1 MSETV
6 VLTKSARQRN
16 LVAACAAIVVFG
28 FAMGEM
34 FPLLSLLLER
44 RGYSDD
50 VIGLNAAMS
59 PVGVLAFS
67 AFIPLTAR
75 RFGARATTLV
85 ATLVAAL
92 LFFGYKLVPALP
104 AWFVLRFIQGM
115 AVSTLFV
122 LSEAWVVK
130 FAEDRSRG
138 RVVAIYASA
147 LSASFGFGPFLI
159 GMIGIE
165 GWRPFLIGIVVLFAA
180 MVPIAIVREPP
191 QPQEAAGAASS
202 LQTFAPKAPML
213 LAAVATFSMF
223 DGATLSLIP
232 VYGVRLGL
240 DVKTASYALS
250 VLIVGNIVLQF
261 PIGWLAD
268 RFDKR
273 AVMIG
278 LALIT
283 AALLLCLPVAMGSA
297 LMWPVLFIA
306 GASGYGIYT
315 VALAALGERF
325 SGHELVQGSA
335 AFATMW
341 GSGALIGSMVGG
353 GMMTWFG
360 PHGLPL
366 MLAAMMALFAVGT
379 AVRMRFVAE

>member
-1 MSETV
+1 MSQTV
-6 VLTKSARQRN
+6 QLTKGARQRN

-44 RGYSDD
+44 RGFGDD

-59 PVGVLAFS
+59 PLGILIFS
-67 AFIPLTAR
+67 GFIPLAAR
-75 RFGARATTLV
+75 RYGSRAVTLAAAI
-85 ATLVAAL
+85 ATAFIFLC
-92 LFFGYKLVPALP
+92 YKLMPALET
-104 AWFVLRFIQGM
+104 WFVLRFVQGIT
-115 AVSTLFV
+115 VSTLFV

-130 FAEDRSRG
+130 YADDGSRG

-147 LSASFGFGPFLI
+147 LSASFGLGPFII
-159 GMIGIE
+159 GVIGID
-165 GWRPFLIGIVVLFAA
+165 GWQPFIIGIVVLIAA
-180 MVPIAIVREPP
+180 MVPLAMVREPP
-191 QPQEAAGAASS
+191 QPEEPEGAASS
-202 LQTFAPKAPML
+202 LRTFAPKAPML
-213 LAAVATFSMF
+213 LAAVGTFAIF
-223 DGATLSLIP
+223 DAATLGLLP

-240 DVKTASYALS
+240 DVKTASYGLS
-250 VLIVGNIVLQF
+250 VLIMGNIILQF

-273 AVMIG
+273 AVMTG
-278 LALIT
+278 LAF
-283 AALLLCLPVAMGSA
+283 ANALLLLALPLAMGSVA
-297 LMWPVLFIA
+297 MWPLLFII
-306 GASGYGIYT
+306 GSCGYGIYT

-341 GSGALIGSMVGG
+341 GSGALIGSTLGG
-353 GMMTWFG
+353 GMMAWFG

-366 MLAAMMALFAVGT
+366 LLATMMSLFAAGT
-379 AVRMRFVAE
+379 AVRMRFVSE